1 MKKSIDYDTQ
11 ISKMKWQM
19 AKLFNNY
26 SANRKMINKLA
37 TQLRYLE
44 KQSGPVVVE
53 ENI

>member
-1 MKKSIDYDTQ
+1 MTYEEK

-19 AKLFNNY
+19 VKLFDNY

-37 TQLRYLE
+37 AQMRYLE
-44 KQSGPVVVE
+44 KQIGPVVVE

>member
-1 MKKSIDYDTQ
+1 MKNNANYEVQ

-37 TQLRYLE
+37 AQMRYLE
-44 KQSGPVVVE
+44 KQSSPVVVE